1 MRFSS
6 PSSSL
11 QFITIAKMSS
21 SRAHYRGRNQW
32 RRGLSDRPN
41 TAGDG
46 PNFRSVNY
54 ASRQVDGPTCQN
66 SGHRHQQPP
75 PRPSQF
81 QYQQRQPPP
90 LNQGLPRRLIRP
102 SNYKPPD
109 YRNWECALS
118 QPPSECERFV
128 VLSYNILA
136 DYLAINHR
144 HELYWHIPHHIL
156 GWEWRKRKI
165 LFELGLWSPD
175 IMSLQEVDRFQDLE
189 EELKLHGYSGIW
201 KMRTGIPVDGCAI
214 FWRTTRFT
222 LLYEESIE
230 FNRLGLR
237 DNVAQIC
244 VLENQIAS
252 HLYKCPKGR
261 PRFFSV
267 RVPDT
272 LPSDSVVGI
281 VYISANEASIPPHI
295 NCVSLPYLF
304 LLDVFLGTICPF
316 VYYLATY
323 PTLYC
328 QTRNDMMRICS
339 SNDANRLVICNIH
352 MLYNP
357 RRGEMKLGQVRALLE
372 KAYAVSKLW
381 DNAPVVICG
390 DFNCTPKSSLYNFIS
405 EQKLD
410 LTGLAR
416 DHISGQSSAEIKPQR
431 LYTPPRHGSIRD
443 QTPNN
448 SLQEP
453 TIADEKKEACL
464 KADNCIPD
472 MHGHNKPNTDG
483 ETKLQS
489 QISTSMVDNE
499 IADESAKEVENEIID
514 TLKNGV
520 SSVTGDIHPFE
531 LGNDTDQDLTTSVTK
546 SENCD
551 SVMVGNG
558 HGDQS
563 NGCTDQ
569 SIHYVLPDN
578 SQANL
583 HTSSLIV
590 STTQVMSVHDGMGKE
605 TTHFKDDITSSESNL
620 SCKDSRPDKT
630 VENALNQESLS
641 ELVPDTSFSDDKN
654 VSISAN
660 LEDSSLEEDGSIGEA
675 HTSCET
681 DEYLEKQTM
690 FPSDK
695 IQESTSLLVEAN
707 TYDPSSWTP
716 MEIETAT
723 GNAEC
728 TLVEHP
734 LKLRSTYTEVEDHS
748 GTRDSSREPQ
758 VTSYHRKFMGTVDYI
773 WRSEG
778 LQTVKVLDTIPKH
791 ALQWTPGFPT
801 PKWGSD
807 HIALVSQL
815 AFTKGMD
822 KETM

>member
-244 VLENQIAS
+244 VLES
-252 HLYKCPKGR
+252 KCPK
-261 PRFFSV
+261 FADSKS
-267 RVPDT
+267 DA
-272 LPSDSVVGI
+272 LP
-281 VYISANEASIPPHI
+281 
-295 NCVSLPYLF
+295 
-304 LLDVFLGTICPF
+304 
-316 VYYLATY
+316 
-323 PTLYC
+323 
-328 QTRNDMMRICS
+328 QQS